1 MAKTDMKKGL
11 AAVFGVPPT
20 SVEEKLTGDSSVQ
33 TNENT
38 SANTNKAPAA
48 NNTKKPAQAV
58 KKLAKRVD
66 TAATPKKPA
75 KKVREP
81 VKRIKSS
88 IGSTNKTKEAVIDVI
103 TPTKEY
109 KVAFN
114 LQLPQSLHTRL
125 SFYADN
131 FAIGRKS
138 SVTNIIITAIEQHLG
153 DLEKK
158 AGITK

>member
-1 MAKTDMKKGL
+1 MET
-11 AAVFGVPPT
+11 V
-20 SVEEKLTGDSSVQ
+20 
-33 TNENT
+33 
-38 SANTNKAPAA
+38 APA
-48 NNTKKPAQAV
+48 
-58 KKLAKRVD
+58 
-66 TAATPKKPA
+66 
-75 KKVREP
+75 
-81 VKRIKSS
+81 
-88 IGSTNKTKEAVIDVI
+88 
-103 TPTKEY
+103 KEY

-158 AGITK
+158 AGI